1 MSFLLATFRKDIAR
15 WRQDVVAIL
24 IWIGIPFMIG
34 GLITAMLDQDNGGG
48 PMGTLLIAD
57 LDDTLVSGLVAG
69 AFGQD
74 EMADLIGVQQVSL
87 EEGTR
92 LIEAGE
98 ASGFLTIPEG
108 FQSGFIDNTPITLTL
123 KTNPSQT
130 ILPGI
135 IEDITE
141 VLLDVGFYMQSVFGD
156 EIRQIKSTDVPDTLA
171 DAFASDMA
179 VKIQHKIQNLEAK
192 VFPPVIE
199 VEIVEPP
206 PSEPRPDIALLFLPG
221 IVLMALMFSAQGLSA
236 DYWKE
241 RDSGALRRLVSTPGL
256 LSRFV
261 LGKALAAAILMGL
274 IGGATLLVGFI
285 YHDILW
291 DKMLPSML
299 WIVVSGVG
307 LFAWFAA
314 LQMLLPSRRAANLV
328 TSLIVFPLLM
338 MGGSFFPLAALP
350 DWMAAIGRLSPN
362 GFVVDKLT
370 LELTSATAWT
380 FESRSWLVV
389 MAMTLSGLTIST
401 WRLRAGFARKA

>member
-15 WRQDVVAIL
+15 WRQDRTAIL
-24 IWIGIPFMIG
+24 LWIGLPFMIG
-34 GLITAMLDQDNGGG
+34 GLITSMVDQDGGVG

-57 LDDTLVSGLVAG
+57 LDDTLLSGFVAG
-69 AFGQD
+69 AFSQD
-74 EMADLIGVQQVSL
+74 ELADLIGVQQVTP

-108 FQSGFIDNTPITLTL
+108 FQDAFIDNTPMTLTL

-141 VLLDVGFYMQSVFGD
+141 VLLDVGFYLQSVFGD
-156 EIRQIKSTDVPDTLA
+156 EIRQIKAADLPDTLA
-171 DAFASDMA
+171 DAFASEMA
-179 VKIQHKIQNLEAK
+179 VQIQQKIRRLESK

-199 VEIVEPP
+199 IEIVEPLP
-206 PSEPRPDIALLFLPG
+206 EEPRPDIALLFLPG

-261 LGKALAAAILMGL
+261 LGKALAAAVLMAL
-274 IGGATLLVGFI
+274 IGGATLLAGFI
-285 YHDILW
+285 YHGIAW

-299 WIVVSGVG
+299 WIAVSGVG

-314 LQMLLPSRRAANLV
+314 IQMLLPSRKAANLV

-338 MGGSFFPLAALP
+338 MGGSFFPLDVLP

-362 GFVVDKLT
+362 GFVADKLT
-370 LELTSATAWT
+370 LELTSASAWT
-380 FESRSWLVV
+380 FESRSWLIA
-389 MAMTLSGLTIST
+389 MAMTLSGIMISS
-401 WRLRAGFARKA
+401 WRLRTGFARK

>member
-1 MSFLLATFRKDIAR
+1 
-15 WRQDVVAIL
+15 
-24 IWIGIPFMIG
+24 MIG
-34 GLITAMLDQDNGGG
+34 GLITSMVDQDGGG

-57 LDDTLVSGLVAG
+57 LDDTLLSGFVAG
-69 AFGQD
+69 AFSQD
-74 EMADLIGVQQVSL
+74 EMADLIGVQQVTP

-108 FQSGFIDNTPITLTL
+108 FQDAFIDNMPMTLTL

-141 VLLDVGFYMQSVFGD
+141 VLLDVGFYLQSVFGD
-156 EIRQIKSTDVPDTLA
+156 EIRQIKAADLPDTLA

-179 VKIQHKIQNLEAK
+179 VQIQQKIRRLESK

-206 PSEPRPDIALLFLPG
+206 PQEPRPDIALLFLPG

-241 RDSGALRRLVSTPGL
+241 RDSGALRRLVSTPGR

-261 LGKALAAAILMGL
+261 LGKALAAAVVMAL
-274 IGGATLLVGFI
+274 IGGATLLAGFI
-285 YHDILW
+285 YHGIAW

-299 WIVVSGVG
+299 WIAVSGVG

-314 LQMLLPSRRAANLV
+314 IQMLLPSRKAANLV

-338 MGGSFFPLAALP
+338 MGGSFFPLDVLP

-362 GFVVDKLT
+362 GFVADKLT
-370 LELTSATAWT
+370 LELTSASAWT
-380 FESRSWLVV
+380 FESRSWLIAT
-389 MAMTLSGLTIST
+389 AMTLSGIMISA
-401 WRLRAGFARKA
+401 WRLHAGFARK

>member
-15 WRQDVVAIL
+15 WRQDHMAIL
-24 IWIGIPFMIG
+24 IWIGLPFMIG
-34 GLITAMLDQDNGGG
+34 GLITAMVDQDSDGG
-48 PMGTLLIAD
+48 PMGTVLIAD
-57 LDDTLVSGLVAG
+57 LDDTLLSGLVAA

-74 EMADLIGVQQVSL
+74 EMANLLGVQQVTS
-87 EEGTR
+87 EEGTA

-108 FQSGFIDNTPITLTL
+108 FQDAFINNTPLTLHL

-141 VLLDVGFYMQSVFGD
+141 ILLDAGFYVQGVFGD
-156 EIRQIKSTDVPDTLA
+156 EISQLNGADVPDTLA
-171 DAFASDMA
+171 DAFVSDMA
-179 VKIQHKIQNLEAK
+179 VQIQHKIEKLESK
-192 VFPPVIE
+192 IFPPVIE
-199 VEIVEPP
+199 VEVVEPP
-206 PSEPRPDIALLFLPG
+206 SEEPRPDIALLFLPG

-241 RDSGALRRLVSTPGL
+241 RDCGALRRLVSTHGL
-256 LSRFV
+256 LSPFV
-261 LGKALAAAILMGL
+261 LGKALAAAVMMGI

-285 YHDILW
+285 YHGILW
-291 DKMLPSML
+291 DKMLPAML

-314 LQMLLPSRRAANLV
+314 LQMLLTSSKAANLL
-328 TSLIVFPLLM
+328 TSLVVFPLLM
-338 MGGSFFPLAALP
+338 MGGSFFPLDVLP

-362 GFVVDKLT
+362 GFVADKLT
-370 LELTSATAWT
+370 IELTSATAWT
-380 FESRSWLVV
+380 FEPRSWFT
-389 MAMTLSGLTIST
+389 AIAIALSGLAIST
-401 WRLRAGFARKA
+401 WRLRTGFARK